1 MLRHIF
7 IKDFAIIRNLD
18 LELQTGMTVITGE
31 TGAGKSIVID
41 ALDMALGERADQRWI
56 RHGSERCDIALS
68 FDISHNKEAK
78 HWLQEHDVS
87 DDDECIIKRSITND
101 GRSRHAINGRPVTL
115 TELKALSQLLIH
127 IHGQHQHQYLVRRD
141 EQRKLLDHFAEHD
154 ELLLATKH
162 SFQALQRIEQAIKEI
177 SNQTQSEAEKAL
189 LQYQL
194 EELETLNL
202 QPDEFTELSK
212 QQAQLTHAES
222 LLHALTEAQ
231 QLLTEHEQGADVKS
245 MLEKV
250 ISDLALGQ
258 TLSTKVASAVQLL
271 ESTIVEVT
279 EASAELKQA
288 LNDITVD
295 PTELA
300 NIEARLGQAFQ
311 LARKHKVAPEAL
323 PELTNSIA
331 AMLNQHSHHDESLA
345 ALQEELPKAK
355 LAFEKA
361 AKNLYLSRVL
371 AAKKLSDLVS
381 ESLQNLHMH
390 DATFSIDIAE
400 NVENASQFG
409 TCRVEFWVSTN
420 KGQPLQP
427 LAKVASGGEISRISL
442 AIQVITAKH
451 EATPTLVFDEVD
463 VGIGGATAAVVG
475 QLLRQLGEQAQVL
488 CITHLPQVAACGH
501 HHVQIQKLAEDNVT
515 HSTLAALGVTERI
528 QELARMLGDATQ
540 SDEAFMHAKAMLT
553 AATS

>member
-68 FDISHNKEAK
+68 FDISHHKEAK
-78 HWLQEHDVS
+78 QWLQEHDVS

-101 GRSRHAINGRPVTL
+101 GRSRHAINGQPVTL

-127 IHGQHQHQYLVRRD
+127 IHGQHQHQYLVKRD

-154 ELLLATKH
+154 ELLLTTKN
-162 SFQALQRIEQAIKEI
+162 SFQALQRIEQAIKELT
-177 SNQTQSEAEKAL
+177 NQTQSEAEKAL

-194 EELETLNL
+194 EELEALNL
-202 QPDEFTELSK
+202 QPDEFSELSK

-222 LLHALTEAQ
+222 LLLALTEAQ
-231 QLLTEHEQGADVKS
+231 QLLTENEQGMDVKS

-288 LNDITVD
+288 LNDISVD
-295 PTELA
+295 PSQLA
-300 NIEARLGQAFQ
+300 NIETRLGQAFQ
-311 LARKHKVAPEAL
+311 LARKHKVAPEML
-323 PELTNSIA
+323 PELTKTMTES
-331 AMLNQHSHHDESLA
+331 LNQYANHDAAIASL
-345 ALQEELPKAK
+345 QDELPKAT

-361 AKNLYLSRVL
+361 SKNLYLSRVL

-381 ESLQNLHMH
+381 ESLQNLHMQ
-390 DATFSIDIAE
+390 DATFSIEIAE
-400 NVENASQFG
+400 NAENPSQFG
-409 TCRVEFWVSTN
+409 TCRIEFWVSTN

-475 QLLRQLGEQAQVL
+475 KLLRQLGEQAQVL

-501 HHVQIQKLAEDNVT
+501 HHVQIQKLAEDDVT

-553 AATS
+553 TATS